1 MQLKQIGIKLIDPR
15 EIVVKLML
23 IWPLQFQIFLPNLT
37 IFSLFLSLL
46 PLIFSLFLSLLPLIC
61 SLFYSLLPLFFSLLH
76 QLHCF
81 TVFLLS
87 PLQIFYSSI
96 PHRSVLISLS
106 ILSLLIPMSF
116 HLFLDE
122 FLSIKVSLIL
132 VIINAETLLIDIQAI
147 FFVFQMLLGLFIC

>member
-37 IFSLFLSLL
+37 
-46 PLIFSLFLSLLPLIC
+46 IFSLFLSLLPLIC